1 MPESFMLLFENQELK
16 KENERLRNNYDR
28 LLERYVK
35 ESLYE
40 MLH

>member
-1 MPESFMLLFENQELK
+1 MLESFMLLFENQELK

>member
-1 MPESFMLLFENQELK
+1 MLLFENQELK